1 MSSSTASFDPISQNV
16 TVLMADGVTPVNMT
30 IADLDAFFL
39 YNCRITISYGAQ
51 VGACLIMLFVTA
63 ILTKESKRRK
73 PVFILNILALVLG
86 FLRALLF
93 ALYSV
98 SAWVELWTY
107 ITLDFSR
114 VPRSAYATSIAGSV
128 IPLLMTATVDAS
140 LVLQAHTVSKVMQR
154 KHYYAIT
161 GLSCAVYL
169 LAVGFRFAETI
180 TNSKTIM
187 SAGFYFSQAW
197 ITTGV
202 LATETIAIWY
212 FSIIFTSKLVWTI
225 YTRKN
230 LGFQKWS
237 YMQVLAAMGGCT
249 MVIPSI
255 FACLEYV
262 TPSGFP
268 EAGSLAMTMVA
279 LLLPLSSLWAS
290 MVTTEP
296 ASSFNLSSLWAS
308 RNSQNGSEYRRKAFG
323 GHSSVIHDGT
333 QYSTERKGSTAP
345 FSPTT
350 NNAIIEKAPSNS
362 NRDSTEIDLEMMG
375 VRVDRSYIVHSDRM
389 ESH

>member
-1 MSSSTASFDPISQNV
+1 MNPSCFNLLSIFLSSYNSELLQRLNLQATSSTLQLFNHSVLPRSSFLQRNIIKMSSSTTSFDPISQNV
-16 TVLMADGVTPVNMT
+16 TVLMADGVTPVNIT
-30 IADLDAFFL
+30 IADLDTFFL
-39 YNCRITISYGAQ
+39 YNCRITINYGAQ
-51 VGACLIMLFVTA
+51 VGACLVMLLVTL

-73 PVFILNILALVLG
+73 PVFILNILALILG

-107 ITLDFSR
+107 TTLDFSR
-114 VPRSAYATSIAGSV
+114 IPRSAYATSVAGSV

-161 GLSCAVYL
+161 GLSCIIYL

-187 SAGFYFSQAW
+187 SADFYFGQAW

-212 FSIIFTSKLVWTI
+212 FSIIFTGKLVWTI
-225 YTRKN
+225 YMRKN

-237 YMQVLAAMGGCT
+237 YMQILAAMGGCT
-249 MVIPSI
+249 MVIP
-255 FACLEYV
+255 CKY
-262 TPSGFP
+262 
-268 EAGSLAMTMVA
+268 
-279 LLLPLSSLWAS
+279 LLSP
-290 MVTTEP
+290 
-296 ASSFNLSSLWAS
+296 SSFT
-308 RNSQNGSEYRRKAFG
+308 RN
-323 GHSSVIHDGT
+323 
-333 QYSTERKGSTAP
+333 
-345 FSPTT
+345 
-350 NNAIIEKAPSNS
+350 
-362 NRDSTEIDLEMMG
+362 
-375 VRVDRSYIVHSDRM
+375 
-389 ESH
+389 

>member
-1 MSSSTASFDPISQNV
+1 
-16 TVLMADGVTPVNMT
+16 MADGATPVNMT

-39 YNCRITISYGAQ
+39 YNCRITINYGAQ
-51 VGACLIMLFVTA
+51 VGACLVMLLVTA

-73 PVFILNILALVLG
+73 PIFILNILALLLG

-128 IPLLMTATVDAS
+128 IPLLMTVTVDAS

-161 GLSCAVYL
+161 GLSCIVYL
-169 LAVGFRFAETI
+169 LAVSFRFAETI

-187 SAGFYFSQAW
+187 SAGFYFGQAW

-212 FSIIFTSKLVWTI
+212 FSIIFTGKLVWTI
-225 YTRKN
+225 YMRKN

-249 MVIPSI
+249 MVIP
-255 FACLEYV
+255 CKY
-262 TPSGFP
+262 
-268 EAGSLAMTMVA
+268 SL
-279 LLLPLSSLWAS
+279 S
-290 MVTTEP
+290 
-296 ASSFNLSSLWAS
+296 
-308 RNSQNGSEYRRKAFG
+308 
-323 GHSSVIHDGT
+323 
-333 QYSTERKGSTAP
+333 
-345 FSPTT
+345 
-350 NNAIIEKAPSNS
+350 
-362 NRDSTEIDLEMMG
+362 
-375 VRVDRSYIVHSDRM
+375 
-389 ESH
+389 